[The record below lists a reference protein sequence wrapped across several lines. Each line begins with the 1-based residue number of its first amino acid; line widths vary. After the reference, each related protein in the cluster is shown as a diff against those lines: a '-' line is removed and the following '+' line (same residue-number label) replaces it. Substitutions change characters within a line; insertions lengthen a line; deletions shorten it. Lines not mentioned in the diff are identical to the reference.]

1 MKVKHFFGLAVLA
14 AMTASCSSN
23 DELVNNGGGTG
34 ANEATES
41 YATFSIN
48 LPTVTGTRAADT
60 GGAEMN
66 GGTNNEYEVKDATA
80 LIFKKAGAS
89 ENSYVFVES
98 VDLSTMDWKNDDTE
112 GVTTQAKVVA
122 KLKGVSDDGNYYALV
137 LLNNK
142 TTDNGYK
149 VALPTNGTYGTWNN
163 AAKDNVDFTDN
174 GFFMANAPLL
184 TGSATTPTTLVNIA
198 KGKIYASKKAA
209 EDATDNTVVYVERG
223 VAKVDV
229 STPGTD
235 GTVKVKYNG
244 AENEDEVKFSAW
256 TLDVTNKKTYA
267 VHRFDGLN
275 DGNNYTGIWSKDR
288 FKGTNGRIY
297 WGIDPNYAD
306 NDLAA
311 ITSGTDD
318 KRNQE
323 FNYITN
329 DKVTNAF
336 STADAVKPLYCLEN
350 TFNLNNMT
358 QGQTTRVV
366 FKSVYTPKG
375 MNGGDTFYKVG
386 KMETLLKADDLKQ
399 IINKAAGEVLADCT
413 LKDDAALLT
422 TGGVHLLTYADLKV
436 GPDDLDGTDDKKYNS
451 ASQSGKDVAAAIN
464 AKLGLEDS
472 KRAEDKVGINTYKE
486 GVTYYIARIKHF
498 GDGTG
503 MTPWNPGEPTYGSEN
518 EKYLGR
524 YGVLRNNWYNLAIN
538 SVSGP
543 GYPDVPTPDPDMPDD
558 ENEKYISVSVKILDW
573 AKRSQT
579 VDL

>member
-1 MKVKHFFGLAVLA
+1 MKIKHLFGLAVLA

-23 DELVNNGGGTG
+23 DDLANNPGTG
-34 ANEATES
+34 ASETGVG

-48 LPTVTGTRAADT
+48 LPTTSGGSRAAD
-60 GGAEMN
+60 GAEMN
-66 GGTNNEYEVKDATA
+66 GGSDNEYEVKDATA
-80 LIFKKAGAS
+80 LIFKKMGSS
-89 ENSYVFVES
+89 EDSYIFVES
-98 VDLSTMDWKNDDTE
+98 VDLSTMDWKKEGVET

-122 KLKGVSDDGNYYALV
+122 KLKGVSDDGNYYALI

-163 AAKDNVDFTDN
+163 AAKENVDFTEN

-184 TGSATTPTTLVNIA
+184 TGSATAPTTLVNIA

-235 GTVKVKYNG
+235 GTVEVTYNG
-244 AENEDEVKFSAW
+244 KKNGDKVKFSNW
-256 TLDVTNKKTYA
+256 GLDITNKKTYA
-267 VHRFDGLN
+267 VHRFVGLST
-275 DGNNYTGIWSKDR
+275 DYSGIWSKDR

-297 WGIDPNYAD
+297 WGIDPNYD
-306 NDLAA
+306 NSDLAS

-318 KRNQE
+318 KRNAE

-329 DKVTNAF
+329 DKVTNSF
-336 STADAVKPLYCLEN
+336 STTEAVKPQYCLEN
-350 TFNLNNMT
+350 TFNLSNMT

-375 MNGGDTFYKVG
+375 MTAGDTFYKVG
-386 KMETLLKADDLKQ
+386 KMETLVKADDLKQ
-399 IINKAAGEVLADCT
+399 IINKAAGEVLTDCT
-413 LKDDAALLT
+413 LKDDATLLT
-422 TGGVHLLTYADLKV
+422 TGGVHLLTYADFKV
-436 GPDDLDGTDDKKYNS
+436 GSDDLDGTDDKKYNS

-464 AKLGLEDS
+464 AKLGLENAE
-472 KRAEDKVGINTYKE
+472 REEDKVGINTYKD

-498 GDGTG
+498 GDALG
-503 MTPWNPGEPTYGSEN
+503 MTPWNPGDPTYGGDN

-524 YGVLRNNWYNLAIN
+524 YGVLRNNWYNLAIK

-573 AKRSQT
+573 AKRSQS